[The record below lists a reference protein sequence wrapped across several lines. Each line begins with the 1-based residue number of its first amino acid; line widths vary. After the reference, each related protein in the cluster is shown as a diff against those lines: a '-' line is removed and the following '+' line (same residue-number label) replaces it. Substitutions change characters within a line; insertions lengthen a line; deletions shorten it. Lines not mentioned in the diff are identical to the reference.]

1 MKNEDLNFEASSNI
15 DNEDDDETEKE
26 AIELL
31 KTQHE
36 QIQQL
41 KSQNENK
48 DKMIKMMKN
57 QIVTL
62 SDKVKYYESAYEDCE
77 RMKAQYDSLIQEKEH
92 LRSQLYEKEQ
102 LTT

>member
-48 DKMIKMMKN
+48 D
-57 QIVTL
+57 
-62 SDKVKYYESAYEDCE
+62 
-77 RMKAQYDSLIQEKEH
+77 
-92 LRSQLYEKEQ
+92 
-102 LTT
+102 